1 MMLEDKISIIPNP
14 VNMILGEGNF
24 NINEQTVVQADPK
37 LTEVVKYFT
46 DLLLPA
52 TGFNLEIAEL
62 KSDLTKSNTIY
73 LILNEKLSDLTEEGY
88 SLKINQERIVLS
100 APKPIGIFYGIQT
113 IRQLLPIEI
122 EKKSETSGIEWII
135 PSVDI
140 KDYPRFSWRG
150 YMLDEGRH
158 FLGKEAVKHILNLMA
173 LFKMNVFHWHLTEDQ
188 GWRIEIKRYPLLTE
202 VGSKREK
209 TQIGG
214 FLSKKMDAT
223 PHEGYYTPEEIQE
236 IISYADKLFIKI
248 IPEIDM
254 PGHSKAAL
262 AAYPEFSCTGG
273 PFEVST
279 TFGIKKDVYCVG
291 KEETFEFL
299 QNILDEIIQLFP
311 SDIIHIGGDEVP
323 KKRWEKCQEC
333 QDRMKSEHLET
344 EKELQKYFTKRIKKF
359 LSAHNRRLMGWNQIL
374 DDKSTNDIIGH
385 YWIFG
390 KKIITNHLRKGGNV
404 VFSKFGSA
412 YLDYSYK
419 FTSLGKAYQY
429 EPVPKKLQK
438 EYHNNVLGIEATM
451 WTEWVRNIRELD
463 WQTFPRLIAFAETGW
478 IPKEQRSFKS
488 FQTRLEYLHTRLDM
502 LGVYHAQKQEYQPN
516 FFKRLI
522 GFFTIFKEPKRSS
535 LSYKRNFK

>member
-1 MMLEDKISIIPNP
+1 MLKDKIKIIPKP
-14 VNMILGEGNF
+14 VSMILGEGSF
-24 NINEQTVVQADPK
+24 NINDQTVIESDPK
-37 LTEVVKYFT
+37 LNEVAKYFV
-46 DLLLPA
+46 DLILPA
-52 TGFNLEIAEL
+52 TSFSLGITSL
-62 KSDLTKSNTIY
+62 KTDLTKSNTIY

-88 SLKINQERIVLS
+88 TLKINQERIVLS
-100 APKPIGIFYGIQT
+100 APKPVGIFYGIQT

-122 EKKSETSGIEWII
+122 EKINESNGIEWRI

-158 FLGKEAVKHILNLMA
+158 FLGKDVVKHILDLMA

-188 GWRIEIKRYPLLTE
+188 GWRIEIKKYPLLIE

-214 FLSKKMDAT
+214 FLSKKMDTT
-223 PHEGYYTPEEIQE
+223 PHEGYYTQEEIRE

-262 AAYPEFSCTGG
+262 AAYPKFSCTEG

-279 TFGIKKDVYCVG
+279 TFGIKKDVYCIG

-299 QNILDEIIQLFP
+299 QNILDEIIRLFP
-311 SDIIHIGGDEVP
+311 SEIIHIGGDEVP
-323 KKRWEKCQEC
+323 KKRWEKCPDC
-333 QDRMKSEHLET
+333 QDRIKSENLKN
-344 EKELQKYFTKRIKKF
+344 EKELQTYFTERIKKF
-359 LSAHNRRLMGWNQIL
+359 LSVHNHRLMGWNQIL
-374 DDKSTNDIIGH
+374 DDKSSKDIIGQ

-390 KKIITNHLRKGGNV
+390 KKVIINHLRKGGNI

-419 FTSLGKAYQY
+419 FTSLGKAYRY
-429 EPVPKKLQK
+429 EPIPKKLQK
-438 EYHNNVLGIEATM
+438 EHHNNVLGIEATM

-478 IPKEQRSFKS
+478 TPIEQKNFKS
-488 FQTRLEYLHTRLDM
+488 FKFRLENLLNRLNL
-502 LGVYHAQKQEYQPN
+502 LGVNYAKKEEYQSN
-516 FFKRLI
+516 FLGRAL
-522 GFFTIFKEPKRSS
+522 GFSTLLREPKRRS
-535 LSYKRNFK
+535 LYK